1 MSNMERLLIM
11 ALLFCSCETTKFV
24 AVPQQHTEHHWHKDS
39 VMITDSVISEKETT
53 IMQLD
58 SSAMAQYGI
67 QLKEAEKAWLVRTA
81 ELDRQIQKIINLSS
95 TNDTVRDSIPYP
107 VEVTKEVPATLTWWQ
122 QLRID
127 VGGIIIFLL
136 TGMLC
141 WWMGGLLRKLLRK

>member
-39 VMITDSVISEKETT
+39 VMITDSVISEKET
-53 IMQLD
+53 IVMQLD

-81 ELDRQIQKIINLSS
+81 ELERQIQKIINLSS
-95 TNDTVRDSIPYP
+95 ANDTVRDSIPYP
-107 VEVTKEVPATLTWWQ
+107 VEVIKEVPATLTWWQ

-127 VGGIIIFLL
+127 IGGIIIILL
-136 TGMLC
+136 IGMLY

>member
-39 VMITDSVISEKETT
+39 VMIIDSVISEKETT

-81 ELDRQIQKIINLSS
+81 ELERQIQKIINLSS

-127 VGGIIIFLL
+127 VGGIMIFLL
-136 TGMLC
+136 IGMLC
-141 WWMGGLLRKLLRK
+141 WWMGGLLRKLLPK

>member
-39 VMITDSVISEKETT
+39 VMITDSVISEKET
-53 IMQLD
+53 IVMQLD

-81 ELDRQIQKIINLSS
+81 ELERQIQKIINLSS

-107 VEVTKEVPATLTWWQ
+107 VEVIKEVPATLTWWQ

-127 VGGIIIFLL
+127 VGGIMIFLL
-136 TGMLC
+136 IGMLC
-141 WWMGGLLRKLLRK
+141 WWMGGLLSKLLRK